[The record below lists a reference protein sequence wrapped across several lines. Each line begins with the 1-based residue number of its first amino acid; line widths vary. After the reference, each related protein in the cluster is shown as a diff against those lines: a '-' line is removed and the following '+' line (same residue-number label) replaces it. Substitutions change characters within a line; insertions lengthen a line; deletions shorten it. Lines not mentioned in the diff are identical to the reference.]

1 MLATAGAGLVGM
13 STVLEAI
20 AARHLGARV
29 LGISLVTNIAAG
41 LSAQALDH
49 SDVVAAGQ
57 QSAPRLGALLASI
70 LPAVARSISTEA

>member
-1 MLATAGAGLVGM
+1 M

-20 AARHLGARV
+20 AARHLGARI

-49 SDVVAAGQ
+49 AEVVAAGQ
-57 QSAPRLGALLASI
+57 QSAAAAWRAAGLD
-70 LPAVARSISTEA
+70 PAGRGLSHEH